1 MGRLRR
7 RAESP
12 DDDPSGLAGWLYTD
26 LMLGL
31 VVVFLGS
38 VTYTSFKADTPVT
51 PVTPVATTTTT
62 TTVVGPAPDPCSLQ
76 TTKHRLT
83 LRGNSDDP
91 SLAGDFT
98 SKVAREIAAA
108 GLPLDNRIGFT
119 VVFAG
124 GTSEDNAKKS
134 AQAFFAR
141 LTSVAPGLFGEQVF
155 YAFYDNGLRPGDFNL
170 DVHFLTGTC
179 Q

>member
-7 RAESP
+7 RAETP

-38 VTYTSFKADTPVT
+38 VTYTSFKAATPVT
-51 PVTPVATTTTT
+51 PVTPVTTTTT
-62 TTVVGPAPDPCSLQ
+62 TTVVGPPPDPCSLQ

-98 SKVAREIAAA
+98 SKVAREIALA
-108 GLPLDNRIGFT
+108 GLPPETRIGFT

-124 GTSEDNAKKS
+124 GTNEDNAKKS

-141 LTSVAPGLFGEQVF
+141 LTSAAPGLFGGQVF

-170 DVHFLTGTC
+170 DVLFLTGTC
-179 Q
+179 P